1 MEVSTLRK
9 EMIRTQTKLED
20 LVEKHKDL
28 NIGYVNNKLED
39 YDELLQYYSIL
50 HTKQQ
55 MDKSNVEPNE
65 WWELT

>member
-9 EMIRTQTKLED
+9 EMIKTQTKLED

-50 HTKQQ
+50 HTKQ
-55 MDKSNVEPNE
+55 
-65 WWELT
+65 